1 LFPFALKPRKN
12 LAPRKRRFA
21 VATLEES
28 ARRVPSQPF
37 ASSAFRKRA
46 NGETARRRFYCGVA
60 FIAASLLFYRGRNG
74 KSRKFALFRL
84 FFKKF

>member
-1 LFPFALKPRKN
+1 MRKN

-46 NGETARRRFYCGVA
+46 NGETARRRFYFTAVET
-60 FIAASLLFYRGRNG
+60 ASQGN
-74 KSRKFALFRL
+74 SRSLVY

>member
-1 LFPFALKPRKN
+1 MRKN

-60 FIAASLLFYRGRNG
+60 FIAASLLLRRRFYFTAVETASQGN
-74 KSRKFALFRL
+74 SRSLVY